1 MSLPTI
7 DAEEQALRGQGF
19 SGGRIEMEL
28 AWLHAH
34 GAVSLERTDAWEE
47 FLDARAVPAGTLP
60 DRQRAWLKSFLPPE
74 TGGALP
80 DLLHAF
86 WNAGGVFP

>member
-1 MSLPTI
+1 MTSTI

-19 SGGRIEMEL
+19 TGTRITMEL
-28 AWLHAH
+28 AWLRAH
-34 GAVSLERTDAWEE
+34 GATSPNRTDGWME

-60 DRQRAWLKSFLPPE
+60 DRQRAWLQSFLPPE
-74 TGGALP
+74 TPGTLP

-86 WNAGGVFP
+86 WNAGGGFP